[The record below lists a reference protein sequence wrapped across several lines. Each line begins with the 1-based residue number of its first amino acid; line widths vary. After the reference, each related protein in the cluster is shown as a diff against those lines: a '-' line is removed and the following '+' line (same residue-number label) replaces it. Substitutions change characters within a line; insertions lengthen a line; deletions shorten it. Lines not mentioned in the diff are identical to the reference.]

1 MPKITKRDLI
11 THCRRRD
18 SEVCNDCEYKEPCA
32 VFFKQTGDLPC
43 WADDKQMTEE
53 VIKREDGEQNES

>member
-32 VFFKQTGDLPC
+32 VFFKQTGDQPW
-43 WADDKQMTEE
+43 WADDKHKTEE
-53 VIKREDGEQNES
+53 VIE